1 VKAQLRSNRKVF
13 ASKKAGTKK
22 AQKHTVIKTEEK
34 QIEPIKVD
42 MQAKRKPAA
51 TATAPK
57 AAESSASDPHVA
69 LVGKKRAEP
78 AAAPAERGAPAAD
91 NLTLNFARKKSEI
104 KNNII
109 TPDQDK
115 NSSSASPESRK
126 EEEFLNIK
134 LT

>member
-1 VKAQLRSNRKVF
+1 
-13 ASKKAGTKK
+13 
-22 AQKHTVIKTEEK
+22 
-34 QIEPIKVD
+34 

-57 AAESSASDPHVA
+57 AAESSALDPYVA

-126 EEEFLNIK
+126 EEEVVSPRP
-134 LT
+134 T